1 MKISGVPLSPHQA
14 QRLSFIPTNF
24 PFEFS
29 AEVGTSRIS
38 HARIDRS
45 WCLLALLL
53 TQTIPTQ
60 TSLNFICIYNYL
72 YGYPRNNSD
81 TFLGNAVHKV
91 EKTYHLFLDYWRGG
105 TKEKLQFFVLISAA
119 WHAFCFQGNS
129 KGLKIQDITN
139 FYYPSPYCN
148 LTLLH
153 SELSA
158 KERGDRR

>member
-1 MKISGVPLSPHQA
+1 
-14 QRLSFIPTNF
+14 
-24 PFEFS
+24 
-29 AEVGTSRIS
+29 
-38 HARIDRS
+38 
-45 WCLLALLL
+45 
-53 TQTIPTQ
+53 
-60 TSLNFICIYNYL
+60 
-72 YGYPRNNSD
+72 
-81 TFLGNAVHKV
+81 LGNAVHKV
-91 EKTYHLFLDYWRGG
+91 EKKYHLFLDYWRGG

-139 FYYPSPYCN
+139 FYYPSPCCN